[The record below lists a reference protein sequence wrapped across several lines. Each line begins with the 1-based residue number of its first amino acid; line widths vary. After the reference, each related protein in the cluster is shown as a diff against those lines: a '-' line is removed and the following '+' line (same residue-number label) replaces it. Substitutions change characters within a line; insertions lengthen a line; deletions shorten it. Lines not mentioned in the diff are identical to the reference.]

1 MGTED
6 EDKSVRGLNRRASSM
21 RSESSTPTTSRS
33 IDMSNRRTNAER
45 NESTFNNELPSSII
59 NSSDDE
65 SESDLH
71 RDSKDL

>member
-21 RSESSTPTTSRS
+21 RSESPTTSRS
-33 IDMSNRRTNAER
+33 IQMSNRRTNAER
-45 NESTFNNELPSSII
+45 NESTFNSEHPSSII

-65 SESDLH
+65 SDSDLH

>member
-21 RSESSTPTTSRS
+21 RSESSTSTT
-33 IDMSNRRTNAER
+33 NRRTNAER
-45 NESTFNNELPSSII
+45 NESTFNSEHPSSII